1 MAKRGKRYKELME
14 KFDRTKL
21 YDPKSA
27 LALIKE
33 LSNVKFD
40 ETVELHARLGVNPKQ
55 ADQNLR
61 GTVVLPHGTGRTVRV
76 VVFAKG
82 EKVKEAEAA
91 GADFVGAEDL
101 AEKIEGGWLDFD
113 VAVATPDMMSLVGK
127 LGRVLGP
134 QGLMPN
140 PKAGTVTFE
149 VGKAVEEIKAG
160 KIEYRVDKAG
170 IIHLPIGKIS
180 FSTEALLDNFK
191 EVMDTLVRE
200 KPAAAKGK
208 YLRSVVISSTMG
220 PGIKVDDAEIMTLIG
235 R

>member
-1 MAKRGKRYKELME
+1 MAKRSKRQKEILE
-14 KFDRTKL
+14 KFDRNKI
-21 YDPKSA
+21 YDPKTA
-27 LALIKE
+27 FELVKE

>member
-40 ETVELHARLGVNPKQ
+40 ETVELHAKLGVNPKQ